1 MKLSDIRTESDT
13 DEKACYLISLH
24 HSVTNPE
31 QRYIGITTDLDARLN
46 AHNEVKSTHTSKYR
60 SWELI
65 NYIAFK
71 ERSMAFEF
79 E

>member
-1 MKLSDIRTESDT
+1 MSDFKSDFKGFHLKDPNLKT
-13 DEKACYLISLH
+13 
-24 HSVTNPE
+24 
-31 QRYIGITTDLDARLN
+31 RLA
-46 AHNEVKSTHTSKYR
+46 AHNNGQSVHPLRYKPR
-60 SWELI
+60 ELI